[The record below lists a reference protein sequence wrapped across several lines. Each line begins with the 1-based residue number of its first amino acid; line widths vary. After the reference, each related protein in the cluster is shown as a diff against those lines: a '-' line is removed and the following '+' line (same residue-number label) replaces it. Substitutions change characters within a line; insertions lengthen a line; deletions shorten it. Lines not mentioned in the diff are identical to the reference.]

1 MYEARHIL
9 FSTIRSTDDEEM
21 HLGNFLENVIF
32 SQGWGQISRFWVQVE
47 NNIFLLN
54 ELQNHKHILV

>member
-1 MYEARHIL
+1 MCEARHIL

-21 HLGNFLENVIF
+21 HLGNFQENVIF